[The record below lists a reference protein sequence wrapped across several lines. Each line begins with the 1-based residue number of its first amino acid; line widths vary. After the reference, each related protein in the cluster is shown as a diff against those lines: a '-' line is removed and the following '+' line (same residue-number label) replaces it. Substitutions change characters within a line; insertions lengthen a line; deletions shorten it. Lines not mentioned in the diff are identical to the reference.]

1 MIADRIH
8 HVPTIRPT
16 ARPLAL
22 AAILAVAAGA
32 PACKKEEPPKPEA
45 VAKVPVASEDA
56 PRAERKVIRVGPR
69 IAGSLDARQRAD
81 MRAESSGQVL
91 EVNAELGQ
99 AVKKG
104 QVLARIEANA
114 QGDEVRSAEA
124 GVRSARE
131 NLDVA
136 RRQADRTKA
145 LVEGGALAER
155 DLETA
160 KSAAVAAE
168 AQLGQARA
176 QLASAR
182 TVLGNST
189 IRAPMNGVVSK
200 APVHQGDVVAPGA
213 ELFTIIDPSSMRLEA
228 SVPSDD
234 LSSVTVGTPV
244 TFEVRGYP
252 GQKFKGTIERVA
264 PAADPATRQIPILI
278 SIPNESGKLV
288 AGLFAEGRLAGGTR
302 EALVVPSAAVD
313 SSQESP
319 TITRVNKGVVERV
332 NVQLG
337 ASDGGEEVVE
347 ILSGVAEGDVVLL
360 RNARALPPGT
370 HVDLGVGGVAPAAA
384 PKPSA
389 AAPAAAKPSGT
400 AER

>member
-1 MIADRIH
+1 MIADHIR
-8 HVPTIRPT
+8 HVPTIRP
-16 ARPLAL
+16 AAGPLAL
-22 AAILAVAAGA
+22 AAILTLAGA
-32 PACKKEEPPKPEA
+32 PACKKEEPPAPEA
-45 VAKVPVASEDA
+45 AAKVPVAAEDA
-56 PRAERKVIRVGPR
+56 PRAERRVIRVGPR

-81 MRAESSGQVL
+81 VRAEASGQVL

-99 AVKKG
+99 TVKKG

-114 QGDEVRSAEA
+114 QGDAVRSAEA
-124 GVRSARE
+124 AVRSARE

-160 KSAAVAAE
+160 RSAAVAAE

-182 TVLGNST
+182 TALGNATVRS
-189 IRAPMNGVVSK
+189 PMDGVISK
-200 APVHQGDVVAPGA
+200 APVHRGDVVAPGA
-213 ELFTIIDPSSMRLEA
+213 ELFTIIEPSSMRLEA

-234 LSSVTVGTPV
+234 LSSVAVGTPV

-264 PAADPATRQIPILI
+264 PAADPATRQIPILV

-313 SSQESP
+313 TSQESP
-319 TITRVNKGVVERV
+319 TVTRVNKGVVERV

-337 ASDGGEEVVE
+337 VSDGTEEVVE
-347 ILSGVAEGDVVLL
+347 VLSGLAEGDVVLL
-360 RNARALPPGT
+360 RNARGLPPGT
-370 HVDLGVGGVAPAAA
+370 HVELGGGAAAPPAA
-384 PKPSA
+384 PKPAA
-389 AAPAAAKPSGT
+389 AAPTAAKPSGT

>member
-1 MIADRIH
+1 MIADRTH

-16 ARPLAL
+16 AWPLAL
-22 AAILAVAAGA
+22 AAILAIAAGA
-32 PACKKEEPPKPEA
+32 PACKKEEPPAPEPA
-45 VAKVPVASEDA
+45 AKVPVAAEDA
-56 PRAERKVIRVGPR
+56 PRAQRKVIRVGPR

-81 MRAESSGQVL
+81 MRAETGGQVL
-91 EVNAELGQ
+91 EVKAELGQ
-99 AVKKG
+99 TVKKG
-104 QVLARIEANA
+104 QLLARIEANA
-114 QGDEVRSAEA
+114 QGDTVRSAQA
-124 GVRSARE
+124 AVHSARE
-131 NLDVA
+131 NLEVA
-136 RRQADRTKA
+136 RLQAERTKA

-160 KSAAVAAE
+160 RSAAVAAE
-168 AQLGQARA
+168 AQLSQARA

-182 TVLGNST
+182 TVLGNATVRS
-189 IRAPMNGVVSK
+189 PMDGVVSK

-234 LSSVTVGTPV
+234 LSSVKVDTPV

-264 PAADPATRQIPILI
+264 PAADPATRQIPILV

-288 AGLFAEGRLAGGTR
+288 AGLFAEGRLTGGTR
-302 EALVVPSAAVD
+302 EALVVPAAAVD
-313 SSQESP
+313 TSQESP
-319 TITRVNKGVVERV
+319 TVTRVKDGVVERV

-337 ASDGGEEVVE
+337 ASDSTEEVVE
-347 ILSGVAEGDVVLL
+347 VISGLAEGDIVLL
-360 RNARALPPGT
+360 RNARGLPPGT
-370 HVDLGVGGVAPAAA
+370 HVELGAGGASPAAA